1 MSEIWIK
8 KYKNVSPRFEHFPF
22 VGKGANHRHKSEE
35 KDFRKIVTKI
45 WCKVCV
51 KHKDEILNNPTL
63 KGVAATA
70 AKAFISGT
78 NSVTKHQVEI
88 F

>member
-1 MSEIWIK
+1 MYHQDLSTFLSW
-8 KYKNVSPRFEHFPF
+8 
-22 VGKGANHRHKSEE
+22 GKEQIIGYKSEE

-51 KHKDEILNNPTL
+51 KHKVEILNNPTL

-78 NSVTKHQVEI
+78 NRVTNYQAE
-88 F
+88 FF